1 MEMFM
6 NVILIIVCVLLS
18 IGAICGTILF
28 ISMMRE
34 QRISDRDRKNKKP

>member
-6 NVILIIVCVLLS
+6 NVIVIIVCVVLS
-18 IGAICGTILF
+18 IGVICGTILF

-34 QRISDRDRKNKKP
+34 QRIFDRDRKNRKP